1 LNSIYNFELYVV
13 LVQSEVFRDRLAK
26 LSFKSH
32 FEIIS
37 NGETSTAKI
46 IYNAFRGQLFY
57 NPDSSAAGFGSGGVF
72 ATLIGAPTLSASD
85 FVVQ

>member
-32 FEIIS
+32 SRYVLAACERKNSFTFDQQFSI
-37 NGETSTAKI
+37 GEK
-46 IYNAFRGQLFY
+46 
-57 NPDSSAAGFGSGGVF
+57 SGE
-72 ATLIGAPTLSASD
+72 
-85 FVVQ
+85 